1 MKQGQLEFIDTAIK
15 CNNIAHKRMFGTD
28 SDGTGYDQTDAIVEE
43 TKKELVANGITGCY
57 DKEILDYLK
66 SEYAEQDECWRWHL
80 IRGCHRHLLL
90 YLTDMEFVWSGIMQD
105 ARLADI
111 V

>member
-66 SEYAEQDECWRWHL
+66 SENWNTLVEALNELTSIDEK
-80 IRGCHRHLLL
+80 
-90 YLTDMEFVWSGIMQD
+90 
-105 ARLADI
+105 
-111 V
+111 